1 MKLKLLLSFFLL
13 LPAHLV
19 LADGL
24 GDAQAGLGQ
33 AASGNFNTN
42 RNIRDYIAILIKGA
56 LSLLGAIFIVLI
68 VLAGFK
74 WMTSAGNSS
83 KIDEAKSTIVN
94 SVIGLAV
101 VLAAYAIVNF
111 VLQALQDSVSNSGG
125 FNDGGGGGGNTQN

>member
-1 MKLKLLLSFFLL
+1 MKFKLIFSFLL
-13 LPAHLV
+13 LAPSHLL

-24 GDAQAGLGQ
+24 SEAQAGLNV
-33 AASGNFNTN
+33 AAGGNFNTN
-42 RNIRDYIAILIKGA
+42 RGIRDYIAILIKGA

-125 FNDGGGGGGNTQN
+125 FNDGGGGGNTQN

>member
-1 MKLKLLLSFFLL
+1 MKFKLIFTFILLAPSHLL
-13 LPAHLV
+13 

-24 GDAQAGLGQ
+24 GDAQAGLGE
-33 AASGNFNTN
+33 AAAGNFNTD
-42 RNIRDYIAILIKGA
+42 RKIRDYIAILIKGA

-101 VLAAYAIVNF
+101 VLAAYAIVTF
-111 VLQALQDSVSNSGG
+111 VLGALQDSVSN
-125 FNDGGGGGGNTQN
+125 GGGGGGGVPPPASP